1 MKTRETAKKGLYVGI
16 GTGLVLFVLAG
27 LLPGSLIG
35 GVIGLKVIT
44 AVTGSPLGGEVLSRI
59 VLAVSMLAGI
69 MASAVTFIMGPGL
82 IGWTIGY
89 LIDSAREAAETK
101 EEAHQAAHK

>member
-35 GVIGLKVIT
+35 GVIGLKIIT
-44 AVTGSPLGGEVLSRI
+44 AVTGAPLGGAVLSRI

-69 MASAVTFIMGPGL
+69 MASAVAFIMGPGL
-82 IGWTIGY
+82 AGWTIGY
-89 LIDSAREAAETK
+89 LIDSAKEAAETK
-101 EEAHQAAHK
+101 EEAIARAHK